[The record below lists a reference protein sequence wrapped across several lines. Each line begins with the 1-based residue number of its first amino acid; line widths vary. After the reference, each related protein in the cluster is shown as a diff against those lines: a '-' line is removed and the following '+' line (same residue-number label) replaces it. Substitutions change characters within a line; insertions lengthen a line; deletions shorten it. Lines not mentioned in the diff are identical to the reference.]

1 MTPYSCY
8 LTAGCMTV
16 LRLEFNENLPL
27 CDAAVSMLGYQHFI
41 EDFGAEKLR
50 WQIGFKAMR
59 QLRQSRAAQANRANP
74 DNSFNPKLLMGFPI
88 NP

>member
-27 CDAAVSMLGYQHFI
+27 CDAAVSMLDYSHFI
-41 EDFGAEKLR
+41 ADFGDKLR
-50 WQIGFKAMR
+50 WQIGWKALR
-59 QLRQSRAAQANRANP
+59 QLNESRRNKP
-74 DNSFNPKLLMGFPI
+74 YDPSITPKQMMGFPI